1 MLGPER
7 PRPILE
13 LTPSLQN
20 TGYCF
25 VEMTGEYGTPRHEGE
40 LPRFFDEAKPPAHR
54 VDRAAI

>member
-13 LTPSLQN
+13 LTPSPQN

-25 VEMTGEYGTPRHEGE
+25 VEMPDEYGTPRHEGE
-40 LPRFFDEAKPPAHR
+40 LPRFLDEAEPLAYR